1 MIGKQFKGFNTYFI
15 LLTIL
20 VLVAAS
26 TWLIPG
32 AEYGTTTVEGREVV
46 DPDTFRYIDSSQPQG
61 LAAVAMAP
69 IRGFVDAALIVGF
82 VLIVGGA
89 FGVFQR
95 TKAIDSGVLALA
107 RAHKVSHLVR
117 LLTIPI
123 FMLLFSL
130 GGAVFGMSEEVIPFI
145 LIFVPLAMILGYD
158 SITGIAIPFIGAGA
172 GFAGAFLNP
181 FTIGVA
187 QGIADI
193 PLFSGISY
201 RLVCWLVVTGVS
213 IAYVMVYAARVKA
226 HPEKS
231 RMRAEDSEKR
241 RNLDTDQLQDF
252 DGMTGK
258 DKLVL
263 YTFATGMAILIF
275 GVLRYQWYIEE
286 IAAVFLVTGLAV
298 GIVSRLSVADISDA
312 FIKGAK
318 DLVGTALLIALARG
332 ILVIARD
339 GQIIAT
345 ILHSLSAAV
354 GSFHP
359 VVSSQ
364 MMFLVQTVL
373 NFFVPS
379 GSGQAALTMPIMAPL
394 ADLVGVTR
402 QTAVLAFQFGDGF
415 SNLIIPTSG
424 VLMGVLTLGGVP
436 WEKWVRWVLPLE
448 GLYLLVGLLLLVPPY
463 FMNWF

>member
-1 MIGKQFKGFNTYFI
+1 MTRRRFKAPNTYFI
-15 LLTIL
+15 LLSIL
-20 VLVAAS
+20 VLVAAL
-26 TWLIPG
+26 TWVIPG
-32 AEYGTTTVEGREVV
+32 AEYGMTEVGGREVV
-46 DPDTFRYIDSSQPQG
+46 DPDTFRYIDSRPQG
-61 LAAVAMAP
+61 LAAVFMAP

-95 TKAIDSGVLALA
+95 TKALDSGVIALA
-107 RAHKVSHLVR
+107 KAHKVSRLVR

-145 LIFVPLAMILGYD
+145 LIFVPLALTLGYD
-158 SITGIAIPFIGAGA
+158 SITGVAIPFVGAGA

-187 QGIADI
+187 QGIADL
-193 PLFSGISY
+193 PLFSGLSY
-201 RLVCWLVVTGVS
+201 RFLCWLVVTAVA
-213 IAYVMVYAARVKA
+213 IAYVMVYAARVKTT
-226 HPEKS
+226 PEKS
-231 RMRAEDSEKR
+231 RTSEEDTEKR
-241 RNLDTDQLQDF
+241 RNLDTDQLENF
-252 DGMTGK
+252 SGMTK
-258 DKLVL
+258 RDKLVL
-263 YTFATGMAILIF
+263 LTFAAGMAVLIF
-275 GVLRYQWYIEE
+275 GVLRYKWYIEE
-286 IAAVFLVTGLAV
+286 IAAVFLVTGIVV
-298 GIVSRLSVADISDA
+298 GIVGRMRVADISDA
-312 FIKGAK
+312 FIKGAGT
-318 DLVGTALLIALARG
+318 LVGTALIIALARG

-345 ILHSLSAAV
+345 ILHSLAAAV
-354 GSFHP
+354 ESFHP
-359 VVSSQ
+359 IVSSQ
-364 MMFLVQTVL
+364 MMFMVQTAL

-424 VLMGVLTLGGVP
+424 VLMGVLSLGGVP
-436 WEKWVRWVLPLE
+436 WEKWARWILALE
-448 GLYLLVGLLLLVPPY
+448 GIYLVVGCLLLVPPY
-463 FMNWF
+463 LTGWM